1 MCHMQ
6 QLVANFFWSL
16 VVFILTKLLRYGS
29 MIGNDIPQNLISEQ
43 NIAIKII
50 NNNKF
55 GCDSFLARTPNRIF
69 FA

>member
-1 MCHMQ
+1 
-6 QLVANFFWSL
+6 
-16 VVFILTKLLRYGS
+16 
-29 MIGNDIPQNLISEQ
+29 MIDNDIPQNLISEQ

-55 GCDSFLARTPNRIF
+55 VCDSYLAQAPNRTF